1 MSVTGSSGFGRV
13 DRNGPRCSW
22 RIVGKIAVVRAGVED
37 LRWPSFRSHPTV
49 RLHPIGRDSM
59 SLCPMNDTGFV
70 APDKQLGHGLQVR
83 PAGDVCPH
91 GGLIT
96 PEAGGPECAFTV
108 SK

>member
-1 MSVTGSSGFGRV
+1 
-13 DRNGPRCSW
+13 
-22 RIVGKIAVVRAGVED
+22 
-37 LRWPSFRSHPTV
+37 
-49 RLHPIGRDSM
+49 
-59 SLCPMNDTGFV
+59 MNDTGFV

-108 SK
+108 SKQKAIDKSIRPLYLPPGPHRMNEKLRHKSKRADA